1 MDKDPLAVDPL
12 RPLRL
17 LNNNDHITYTSSFLS
32 PEELKVLEGVF
43 QQNKDVFAWA
53 HFDMP
58 DIHPLLAFHWLNI
71 LPSLKPIRQK
81 VWRFH
86 PDRQKIIQVEVDKLL
101 TVEFIREVEYP
112 DWLKNVVVVPKKRGK
127 WRACVDYTN
136 LNDACPNDNFP
147 LPWIN

>member
-1 MDKDPLAVDPL
+1 MDKDPPVVDPL

-17 LNNNDHITYTSSFLS
+17 SDNNDHITYTSSFLS
-32 PEELKVLEGVF
+32 PEELKVLEGVL
-43 QQNKDVFAWA
+43 QQNKGVFAWA
-53 HFDMP
+53 HSDMP
-58 DIHPLLAFHWLNI
+58 SIHPSLASHWLNI
-71 LPSLKPIRQK
+71 LPSFKPIFQK

-86 PDRQKIIQVEVDKLL
+86 PDRQKIIQVEVDKLSTTGL
-101 TVEFIREVEYP
+101 IKKVEYP
-112 DWLKNVVVVPKKRGK
+112 DWLENVVVVPKKWGK